1 MERTLHKTLI
11 VALVAGP
18 VVVIAVAA
26 WGRAP
31 ASTFQPVAT
40 RTVRTVTIPAG
51 DRPDVGPDLR
61 ALHPAPG
68 LRLSRP
74 DADGCGVAAR
84 AVRQPDGG
92 MRTQYET
99 FCRH

>member
-18 VVVIAVAA
+18 IVVIAVAA
-26 WGRAP
+26 WGRASQP
-31 ASTFQPVAT
+31 SFQPVAT

-51 DRPDVGPDLR
+51 ERP
-61 ALHPAPG
+61 LHPAPG

-92 MRTQYET
+92 MRTQYEM

>member
-1 MERTLHKTLI
+1 MERALLKTLI

-18 VVVIAVAA
+18 IAVVVVAVTA
-26 WGRAP
+26 WGRVPDSSFPPLA
-31 ASTFQPVAT
+31 A
-40 RTVRTVTIPAG
+40 RTVRTITIPAG
-51 DRPDVGPDLR
+51 ERP
-61 ALHPAPG
+61 LHPDPG